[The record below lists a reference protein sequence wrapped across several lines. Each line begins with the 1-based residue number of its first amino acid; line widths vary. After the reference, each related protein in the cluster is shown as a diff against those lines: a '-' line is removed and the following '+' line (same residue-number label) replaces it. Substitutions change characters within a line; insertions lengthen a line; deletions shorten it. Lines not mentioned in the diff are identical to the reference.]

1 MNYNQISSKEDDGR
15 DEEEDDDEEEAP
27 EIVLN
32 CQRKWPSRANP

>member
-1 MNYNQISSKEDDGR
+1 MNYNQISSKEEDDEQ
-15 DEEEDDDEEEAP
+15 DEEEIEEEAP